1 MPPVPH
7 GAAGAGRQVG
17 GSEDGRARRAWVD
30 SVGAL
35 SVTLATP
42 LNGKKGEGLWI
53 WPPLGGHCAGGG
65 AGRRPC
71 LLEEKGDPANPSVVE
86 RRAGPSV
93 LVLWMFGCAV
103 GDDAADVVG
112 RYACAKCGQQQ
123 DG

>member
-42 LNGKKGEGLWI
+42 LNGKEGEGLRI
-53 WPPLGGHCAGGG
+53 WPPPGGHCAGGG
-65 AGRRPC
+65 ARRRPC
-71 LLEEKGDPANPSVVE
+71 LLEEKRGPGQPLRGGEAGRPQCASPVDVWVRC
-86 RRAGPSV
+86 RR
-93 LVLWMFGCAV
+93 
-103 GDDAADVVG
+103 
-112 RYACAKCGQQQ
+112 
-123 DG
+123 